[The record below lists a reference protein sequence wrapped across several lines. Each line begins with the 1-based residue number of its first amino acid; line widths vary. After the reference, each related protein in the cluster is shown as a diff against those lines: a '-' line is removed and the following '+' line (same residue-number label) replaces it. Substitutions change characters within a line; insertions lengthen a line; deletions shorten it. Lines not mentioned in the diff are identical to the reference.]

1 MRCRPFEMSAH
12 ILITGGGGFVAPYLL
27 KQIDPTWAVTL
38 HVRDPRKA
46 VKIEPRQGLRIISG
60 SLTKSALLS
69 EVPDGCQL
77 VAHLAGAFHG
87 PNTEAV
93 LESNLVS
100 TGNVLSFMKE
110 RQIPKLVFMSTAAV
124 WSDSVGNSIT
134 EQISPRPSTPY
145 GYAKLSAECL
155 IRDASQQG
163 HIASAAILRAKTTY
177 GRGNGQGVVAA
188 FTSCLRRG
196 RPFAI
201 DGDGQQLREPLYISD
216 LVDAIVKTFSL
227 GAGLHLYG
235 VSGPESLT
243 ILRIAEIMS
252 RVFGRELEVDWKPDR
267 TDHSRHLLIST
278 VKAKN
283 ELGWAPSVNFADG
296 IRVLFNDRGKDLDG

>member
-1 MRCRPFEMSAH
+1 M
-12 ILITGGGGFVAPYLL
+12 ITGGGGFVAPHLL
-27 KQIDPTWAVTL
+27 KQLNPTWAVTL

-46 VKIEPRQGLRIISG
+46 PRIEPRHGLRIISG
-60 SLTKSALLS
+60 PLTKSTLLS
-69 EVPDGCQL
+69 EVPGGCQL
-77 VAHLAGAFHG
+77 VVHLAGAFHG
-87 PNTEAV
+87 PNTEAI

-110 RQIPKLVFMSTAAV
+110 RQVPKLVFMSTAAV
-124 WSDSVGNSIT
+124 WSDAVGDSIT

-155 IRDASQQG
+155 IRDALQQG
-163 HIASAAILRAKTTY
+163 HLGSAAILRANTTY

-188 FTSCLRRG
+188 FRSCLQHG

-216 LVDAIVKTFSL
+216 LVGAIVKSFGL
-227 GAGLHLYG
+227 GAGLHMYG
-235 VSGPESLT
+235 ISGPESLT

-252 RVFGRELEVDWKPDR
+252 RVSGRELKVDWKPDR
-267 TDHSRHLLIST
+267 ADHSRHLLICT
-278 VKAKN
+278 DKAKN
-283 ELGWAPSVNFADG
+283 ELSWAPRVNFADG
-296 IRVLFNDRGKDLDG
+296 IRVLFDYGGKLDG

>member
-1 MRCRPFEMSAH
+1 MSTH

-27 KQIDPTWAVTL
+27 KQLDPTWAVTL

-46 VKIEPRQGLRIISG
+46 ARAESRHGLRIISG
-60 SLTKSALLS
+60 PLTKSTLLS
-69 EVPDGCQL
+69 EVPDECQL
-77 VAHLAGAFHG
+77 VVHLAGAFHG
-87 PNTEAV
+87 PNTEAI

-110 RQIPKLVFMSTAAV
+110 RQVPRLVFMSTAAV
-124 WSDSVGNSIT
+124 WSDSVGDRIT

-155 IRDASQQG
+155 IRDAIQQG
-163 HIASAAILRAKTTY
+163 HLGSAAILRANTTY

-188 FTSCLRRG
+188 FRSCLQRD

-201 DGDGQQLREPLYISD
+201 DGDGQQLREPLYIAD
-216 LVDAIVKTFSL
+216 LIDAIVKTFGL

-235 VSGPESLT
+235 ISGPESLT
-243 ILRIAEIMS
+243 IFQIAEAMAK
-252 RVFGRELEVDWKPDR
+252 VLGRIPQVDWKPNR
-267 TDHSRHLLIST
+267 MDHSRHLLIST
-278 VKAKN
+278 EKANK
-283 ELGWAPSVNFADG
+283 ELNWAPRIYFAEG
-296 IRVLFNDRGKDLDG
+296 IRLLFDACDKDFD